1 MGLHVHQSTCKG
13 GQRPSEWIQ
22 NTVAQA
28 LPGSG
33 WVVSVFPAIS
43 YGVTGSLVS
52 ERGRSALEALTFL
65 RDAFGIDWTK
75 QESSFVRSWRWEI
88 IETAVGQSAILPITL
103 VAELPAKGSIR
114 DDSIQ

>member
-1 MGLHVHQSTCKG
+1 MCTNPLAKVASDQANGSRTLWLRHCQVAG
-13 GQRPSEWIQ
+13 GW
-22 NTVAQA
+22 
-28 LPGSG
+28 
-33 WVVSVFPAIS
+33 VSVFPAIS